1 MHIPD
6 GIISVTPLIIFTII
20 TICLLIV
27 IFYKSK
33 DILSNEKNIPLIALF
48 IVATVIVQYIELP
61 LPVTACVHISLIT
74 IIALYDLRTSMIV
87 YMFVTIIQAF
97 LGEGGISTLGVN
109 LLNLAILAPLIA
121 YGLYT
126 LLSRFNKDVALFI
139 SGFGTITILGLI
151 VSMELAICNVYPI
164 QYGLFTIVPVEAIVG
179 VLEGVVT
186 VIVMKALYKAKP
198 ELVPVLSN

>member
-61 LPVTACVHISLIT
+61 LPVTAC
-74 IIALYDLRTSMIV
+74 
-87 YMFVTIIQAF
+87 
-97 LGEGGISTLGVN
+97 
-109 LLNLAILAPLIA
+109 
-121 YGLYT
+121 
-126 LLSRFNKDVALFI
+126 
-139 SGFGTITILGLI
+139 
-151 VSMELAICNVYPI
+151 
-164 QYGLFTIVPVEAIVG
+164 
-179 VLEGVVT
+179 
-186 VIVMKALYKAKP
+186 
-198 ELVPVLSN
+198 